1 MLHFLVTHVRGSRG
15 KASPETM
22 PRPGAGISPVPGA
35 TGTPTSPAKPREVG
49 QADDAI
55 RRKLVLRPAIDGDR
69 AIESVDTK
77 AVIRANKNS
86 STSALGIFILLPLCG
101 LAGCACLHRNKV
113 DANVVSARQLS
124 LRGID
129 AMQRDQ
135 WDDAEALFGDALR
148 KNPADERAHR
158 HFAELLWRRG
168 QHQVAIR
175 HQEESV
181 RLSGGD
187 PALLVEL
194 GEMYLQ
200 QGNADAALDC
210 ANDAIDAN
218 SHLSGAWALR
228 GDIHRR
234 REEPS
239 KALECYHRA
248 LNYQSHYPHVQLALA
263 ELYQQA
269 EQPRRALST
278 LESLASQFPPERV
291 PQEVEFQRGM
301 ALKSLGRYQD
311 AVEAMTVATQRGE
324 PTPDLLCQLGEVQF
338 LAGNV
343 ANARLA
349 VQAALARS
357 PQHSGSLKM
366 KDKLERQSQVLSAAV
381 DWK

>member
-1 MLHFLVTHVRGSRG
+1 MLHFLVTHVRGNRG
-15 KASPETM
+15 KTSSESM
-22 PRPGAGISPVPGA
+22 PRGEAANPPSTAVNIPPNKSPKQLEADEITGSIPGSQPRLWPV
-35 TGTPTSPAKPREVG
+35 S
-49 QADDAI
+49 
-55 RRKLVLRPAIDGDR
+55 DR
-69 AIESVDTK
+69 TTESCETK
-77 AVIRANKNS
+77 DVIRANQHS
-86 STSALGIFILLPLCG
+86 STTVLSILLLLPVCG
-101 LAGCACLHRNKV
+101 LSGCACLHRDKV

-129 AMQRDQ
+129 AMQRDK
-135 WDDAEALFGDALR
+135 WDDAEALFGDALQ

-210 ANDAIDAN
+210 ADEAIDAN

-248 LNYQSHYPHVQLALA
+248 LNYQPHYPHVQLALA
-263 ELYQQA
+263 ELYQQS

-278 LESLASQFPPERV
+278 LESLAGQFPPERV

-311 AVEAMTVATQRGE
+311 AVEAMTVAAQRAE
-324 PTPDLLCQLGEVQF
+324 PSPDLLCQLGEAQF
-338 LAGNV
+338 LAGN
-343 ANARLA
+343 AASARLA
-349 VQAALARS
+349 VQAALARN

-366 KDKLERQSQVLSAAV
+366 KDKLDRQSQVLSVAV
-381 DWK
+381 DRK